1 MNFVLRNFDF
11 LVKVCISTL
20 ITFVLFTFSVCILS
34 WCGLNFEEEPLV
46 VESETTFNTV
56 LVIEGAS
63 YKPAK
68 LGYSAL
74 NKINKGLGKMF
85 GGSNEEYITKLKM
98 DNKTIVSN
106 EQYIYEDAK
115 SKVGAKVFCKVSLV
129 VYENGKREYV
139 ISEYDYY

>member
-1 MNFVLRNFDF
+1 M
-11 LVKVCISTL
+11 
-20 ITFVLFTFSVCILS
+20 
-34 WCGLNFEEEPLV
+34 
-46 VESETTFNTV
+46 